1 MSKQLEFVCS
11 LVILIDL
18 THHKIQSGLTYN
30 LLLTPPPPAD
40 IKSEYKTLEEEAES
54 IVIVDVST
62 E

>member
-1 MSKQLEFVCS
+1 MQLN
-11 LVILIDL
+11 IDL

-30 LLLTPPPPAD
+30 LLLTPPPAD
-40 IKSEYKTLEEEAES
+40 ITSEYKTLEEEAES